1 MLDEGEIVKRV
12 GALYLVST
20 PIGNLEDITLRALR
34 ILKECDLI
42 AAEDT
47 RVTRKL
53 LSHFDIH
60 TPLTSYHQHTRENR
74 SEALI
79 QKLKD
84 GASVALVTDAGAPGV
99 SDPGADLVSRAIA
112 VGVLVVPIP
121 GASAVLAGLTASGL
135 PTGRFAFDGF
145 PPRTKTDRTAF
156 FSALVSERRT
166 IVLYE
171 APSRLLATLR
181 ELERHLGD
189 REVAVARELTKKFE
203 EVFRGRLSGAVEHF
217 QAKSPRGEF
226 TLVVHGAPPPPEPAL
241 PDVDVVEKGLRR
253 ALSDGLSGRDA
264 VRRVTEELKLPRRHV
279 YSVLLEI
286 SSKPGD

>member
-1 MLDEGEIVKRV
+1 MSDAVESGKRV
-12 GALYLVST
+12 GTLYLVST

-84 GASVALVTDAGAPGV
+84 GASVALVTDAGTPGV
-99 SDPGADLVSRAIA
+99 SDPGAELVSRAIA
-112 VGVLVVPIP
+112 EGVTVIPVP
-121 GASAVLAGLTASGL
+121 GASAVLAGLAASGL

-156 FSALVSERRT
+156 FSALLSDRRT

-189 REVAVARELTKKFE
+189 REIAIARELTKKFE
-203 EVFRGRLSGAVEHF
+203 EVFRGKLSGAINHF
-217 QAKSPRGEF
+217 QAKPPRGEF
-226 TLVVHGAPPPPEPAL
+226 TLVIHGAPPAPEPAA
-241 PDVDVVEKGLRR
+241 PDVDIVERDLRL
-253 ALSDGLSGRDA
+253 ALAEGLSGRDA
-264 VRRVTEELKLPRRHV
+264 VRRVTEELKLPRRQV
-279 YSVLLEI
+279 YSLFLEI